1 MTSTISDV
9 GTIGF
14 IGAGTVGTVLG
25 EALSRIGYRISK
37 VASRTRDSAD
47 TLARVIPDC
56 DAVSDSTEVAE
67 TCDLIFLTVP
77 DDAIQDVAA
86 GVRWRTS
93 NAVIHCSGATPLK
106 ALAPALDAGATVGAF
121 HPLQTFAGEGAGPD
135 DEPSALPGSTF
146 GIEAPDPALRTKLH
160 RIAADLGCEV
170 IDLNSEARALY
181 HVSAVMASNHL
192 VTLIADA
199 AGLWGE
205 FGLDRSSGLRALLP
219 LVRGTVR
226 NLERQGLPAALTGP
240 VARGDVGTVEGNLSA
255 LEQQSD
261 ELVAVHRAM
270 TRRTLR
276 LAREK
281 GRISEDD
288 AAGILALLEGEAA
301 QANAEGGAER

>member
-1 MTSTISDV
+1 MASIGNV

-25 EALSRIGYRISK
+25 VALSRSGYAVSK
-37 VASRTRDSAD
+37 VASRTRGSAD
-47 TLARVIPDC
+47 TLARSILGC
-56 DAVSDSTEVAE
+56 DSVSDPTEVADA
-67 TCDLIFLTVP
+67 CDLVFLTVP
-77 DDAIQDVAA
+77 DDAIREVAA
-86 GVRWRTS
+86 GVRWRS
-93 NAVIHCSGATPLK
+93 ANAVVHCSGATSLEPLT
-106 ALAPALDAGATVGAF
+106 PALDAGAAVAAF
-121 HPLQTFAGEGAGPD
+121 HPLQTFAGEEVD
-135 DEPSALPGSTF
+135 SNKQPSALPGSTF

-160 RIAADLGCEV
+160 GMATDLGCEI
-170 IDLNSEARALY
+170 IDLKSEARALY

-226 NLERQGLPAALTGP
+226 NLERQGLPGALTGP
-240 VARGDVGTVEGNLSA
+240 VARGDVETVEGNLSA
-255 LEQQSD
+255 LEQQPA
-261 ELVAVHRAM
+261 ELVAAHRAM

-288 AAGILALLEGEAA
+288 AAGILALLEGETA
-301 QANAEGGAER
+301 QANAGGGAER

>member
-1 MTSTISDV
+1 MASAVDNI
-9 GTIGF
+9 GPIGF

-25 EALSRIGYRISK
+25 IALSRSGYRVSK
-37 VASRTRDSAD
+37 VASRTRDSAN
-47 TLARVIPDC
+47 TLAKAIPGC
-56 DAVSDSTEVAE
+56 EAVSDPTEVADA
-67 TCDLIFLTVP
+67 CDLVFLTVP
-77 DDAIQDVAA
+77 DDAIREVAA
-86 GVRWRTS
+86 SVRWRLANT
-93 NAVIHCSGATPLK
+93 VVHCSGATRLE
-106 ALAPALDAGATVGAF
+106 ALAPVLEAGAVTGAF
-121 HPLQTFAGEGAGPD
+121 HPLQTFAGASASS
-135 DEPSALPGSTF
+135 DEVPSTLPGSSF
-146 GIEAPDPALRTKLH
+146 GIEAPDPALRTRLH
-160 RIAADLGCEV
+160 RMAANLNCEA
-170 IDLNSEARALY
+170 IDLKSEARALY

-199 AGLWGE
+199 AGLWEE

-240 VARGDVGTVEGNLSA
+240 VARGDVGTVEENLSA
-255 LEQQSD
+255 LERQPE
-261 ELVAVHRAM
+261 ELVAVHQAM

-301 QANAEGGAER
+301 EPKAGGDAER

>member
-1 MTSTISDV
+1 MTSTVDDI
-9 GTIGF
+9 GPIGF

-25 EALSRIGYRISK
+25 IALSRSGYHVSK

-47 TLARVIPDC
+47 TLATAIPIC
-56 DAVSDSTEVAE
+56 NAVSDPTEVAD
-67 TCDLIFLTVP
+67 TCDLVFLTVP
-77 DDAIQDVAA
+77 DDAIREVAA
-86 GVRWRTS
+86 SVRWRATT
-93 NAVIHCSGATPLK
+93 AVVHCSGATPLE
-106 ALAPALDAGATVGAF
+106 ALAPALDAGAVTGAF
-121 HPLQTFAGEGAGPD
+121 HPLQTFAAEGAGS
-135 DEPSALPGSTF
+135 DEVPSTLPGSSF

-160 RIAADLGCEV
+160 RMAADLDCEV
-170 IDLNSEARALY
+170 IDLKSDTRALY

-226 NLERQGLPAALTGP
+226 NLEREGLPAALTGP
-240 VARGDVGTVEGNLSA
+240 VARGDVGTVKENFSA
-255 LEQQSD
+255 LEQQPE

-281 GRISEDD
+281 GQISEGD
-288 AAGILALLEGEAA
+288 AAGILALLEGGAA
-301 QANAEGGAER
+301 ETKAGGDAE